1 MEKIFLQA
9 NKYDALKLDERH
21 GWSDDIPKEPVR
33 RRHRQECNDEYE
45 GNPNA
50 TICWHCKNAVPI
62 PSKNKTGFDYG
73 CNWSIHGQPVLGW
86 IAFETQREYYT
97 GPSYNV
103 RNCPEF
109 VRG

>member
-1 MEKIFLQA
+1 MGKIFLQT
-9 NKYDALKLDERH
+9 NKYDALKLDAKH
-21 GWSDDIPKEPVR
+21 SWSDDIPKKPRWKMRER
-33 RRHRQECNDEYE
+33 NAEYE
-45 GNPNA
+45 ANINA

-62 PSKNKTGFDYG
+62 PSAAHPGTYTCG
-73 CNWSIHGQPVLGW
+73 CNWSIYGQPVQGW
-86 IAFETQREYYT
+86 IAFEAQREYYT

>member
-1 MEKIFLQA
+1 MEKVFLQA
-9 NKYDALKLDERH
+9 NKYDALKLDEKH
-21 GWSDDIPKEPVR
+21 SWSDDIPKKPR
-33 RRHRQECNDEYE
+33 RKRKECTDEFE

-50 TICWHCKNAVPI
+50 TICWHCRNAVPI
-62 PSKNKTGFDYG
+62 PSLDHPGAYTYG
-73 CNWSIHGQPVLGW
+73 CNWSIYGRPVSGW
-86 IAFETQREYYT
+86 IAFETQHEYYT